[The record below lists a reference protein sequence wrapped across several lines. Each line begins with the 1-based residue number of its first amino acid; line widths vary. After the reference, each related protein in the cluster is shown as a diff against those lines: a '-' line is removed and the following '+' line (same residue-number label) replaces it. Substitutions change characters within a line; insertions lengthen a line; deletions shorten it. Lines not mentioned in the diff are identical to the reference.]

1 VGCDEEGRERA
12 TAGDDGTGQG
22 EAGNHERLLERAAT
36 ECGRQPMNAGLVNGR
51 AAMRRP
57 LRAGAAMERAGIQ
70 ADDGQTFTSGSRR
83 R

>member
-1 VGCDEEGRERA
+1 VGCDEESGEDA
-12 TAGDDGTGQG
+12 AAGEDATGQG
-22 EAGNHERLLERAAT
+22 EAGRHEGLLERAAT
-36 ECGRQPMNAGLVNGR
+36 ECGRQPVNAGLVNER
-51 AAMRRP
+51 AAMRQP